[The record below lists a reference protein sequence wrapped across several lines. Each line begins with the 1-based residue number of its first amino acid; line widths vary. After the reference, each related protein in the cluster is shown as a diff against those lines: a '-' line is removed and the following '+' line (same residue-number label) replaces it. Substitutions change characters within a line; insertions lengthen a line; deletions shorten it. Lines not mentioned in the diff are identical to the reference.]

1 MSYTVELQE
10 DEQSCTITL
19 SGKLNAYNVKEFKEM
34 IFPIT
39 ERVPT
44 IIIDVKGVTEFDSS
58 FLQLFISLK
67 NSAFQ
72 LGHIFK
78 ILSHS
83 KPVLQIF
90 DTFGLIGFFS
100 DKVIV
105 SSKDR
110 KDYKFNYG
118 TGRFPKILR

>member
-1 MSYTVELQE
+1 MSYTVELIE
-10 DEQSCTITL
+10 DEQSCTVKL
-19 SGKLNAYNVKEFKEM
+19 SGKLSAYNVKEFRDM

-44 IIIDVKGVTEFDSS
+44 LIMDLKDVTEFDSS

-78 ILSHS
+78 IVSHS
-83 KPVLQIF
+83 KAVLHIL
-90 DTFGLIGFFS
+90 DIFGLIGFFS
-100 DKVIV
+100 DKVVV
-105 SSKDR
+105 SSNDR
-110 KDYKFNYG
+110 KDFKFTYG
-118 TGRFPKILR
+118 TGRFPKMLR

>member
-58 FLQLFISLK
+58 FMQLFISLK

-83 KPVLQIF
+83 KPVLQVF

-100 DKVIV
+100 DKVVV

-118 TGRFPKILR
+118 KGRFPKILR

>member
-19 SGKLNAYNVKEFKEM
+19 SGKLNVYNVKEFKDM
-34 IFPIT
+34 IFPVT

-44 IIIDVKGVTEFDSS
+44 IIIDVKEVTEFDSS

-78 ILSHS
+78 IVSHS
-83 KPVLQIF
+83 KSVLQIF
-90 DTFGLIGFFS
+90 DTFGLIGFFFRQ
-100 DKVIV
+100 
-105 SSKDR
+105 SSSE
-110 KDYKFNYG
+110 
-118 TGRFPKILR
+118 L